1 MALIAYLPEIA
12 SFLIFIM
19 ISTQLPQ
26 VGPVLILAEFAL
38 VGLLCVLRPL
48 VFLDIVTRWWPLL
61 LTPIVATLSAFWS
74 DAQATSLRYGA
85 QFLFTVFMGVLIARL
100 LTPRRFL
107 IVFCCSVF
115 VFCILCILHGR
126 QGSSAD
132 GMVLIGLTGSKN
144 QLGYEAQLLMMSA
157 LAMLMMG
164 VRFVA
169 LRWVAILSFPLALYL
184 VLEVNSATAL
194 LMAVGGSAA
203 LAGLWLMQRF
213 TPGGRVAT
221 ILAALIV
228 LAPIS
233 LVIPEIVDA
242 MNHFLFDTLN
252 KDPTLTG
259 RVFLWAA
266 ADDLAERR
274 PLLGY
279 GYQAIWIGDSSES
292 IGLRRLAGISDGRT
306 FHFHDQFRQV
316 RVDTGW
322 VGLIVFVGTLAAIG
336 FGLLRRT
343 LLKPDVATS
352 FFFVL
357 YLLMVLRAFTDI
369 IIMPFSVHT
378 LLYAAMGVYAFSP
391 SLAPQHAA
399 QTPPQPQ
406 QRPWR
411 VKPARSGR

>member
-12 SFLIFIM
+12 AFLIFLM
-19 ISTQLPQ
+19 ISTQLPA
-26 VGPVLILAEFAL
+26 VGPFLILGEMAL
-38 VGLLCVLRPL
+38 MGLLFFVRPMA
-48 VFLDIVTRWWPLL
+48 FAEIITRWWPLL
-61 LTPIVATLSAFWS
+61 LTPVVATLSAIWS
-74 DAQATSLRYGA
+74 DSPETSLRYGA
-85 QFLFTVFMGVLIARL
+85 QFLFTMFMGVLIARL

-107 IVFCCSVF
+107 IVFACSAF
-115 VFCILCILHGR
+115 IFCILCILNGR
-126 QGSSAD
+126 QGSSVD

-157 LAMLMMG
+157 LAMLLMG
-164 VRFVA
+164 VRFIA
-169 LRWVAILSFPLALYL
+169 MRWIAVLSFPLALYL

-203 LAGLWLMQRF
+203 LLGLWFLQRF
-213 TPGGRVAT
+213 TPGGRLAT
-221 ILAALIV
+221 IVAAFVV

-233 LVIPEIVDA
+233 LVIPEIMDGI
-242 MNHFLFDTLN
+242 NHFLFDTLD

-274 PLLGY
+274 PLFGY

-306 FHFHDQFRQV
+306 FHFHDQFRQI

-322 VGLIVFVGTLAAIG
+322 
-336 FGLLRRT
+336 FGLLVFIGVLASVGVALLRRI
-343 LLKPDVATS
+343 LLRPDVPTA

-369 IIMPFSVHT
+369 IVGPFSIHT
-378 LLYAAMGVYAFSP
+378 ILFAAVAVYAFAPAPDAAKAGAPPRLWP
-391 SLAPQHAA
+391 S
-399 QTPPQPQ
+399 
-406 QRPWR
+406 RP
-411 VKPARSGR
+411 KPRLSARP

>member
-12 SFLIFIM
+12 AFLIFIM
-19 ISTQLPQ
+19 ISTQLSA
-26 VGPVLILAEFAL
+26 VGPLLILAEFAL
-38 VGLLCVLRPL
+38 VGLLFLIRPMSF
-48 VFLDIVTRWWPLL
+48 VEIIARWWPLL
-61 LTPIVATLSAFWS
+61 LTPIIATASAIWS
-74 DAQATSLRYGA
+74 DAPATSLRYGA
-85 QFLFTVFMGVLIARL
+85 QFIFTMFVGILLARL

-107 IVFCCSVF
+107 IVFACSTF
-115 VFCILCILHGR
+115 VFCVLCILNGR
-126 QGSSAD
+126 QGSSAE

-157 LAMLMMG
+157 LAMLLMG

-169 LRWVAILSFPLALYL
+169 LRWIAVLSFPLALYL

-194 LMAVGGSAA
+194 LMAIGGSSA
-203 LAGLWLMQRF
+203 LFGLWLLQRF
-213 TPGGRVAT
+213 TPGGRLAT
-221 ILAALIV
+221 LIAACLV
-228 LAPIS
+228 LAPIT
-233 LVIPEIVDA
+233 LVLPEILEA
-242 MNHFLFDTLN
+242 MNRFLFETLN

-306 FHFHDQFRQV
+306 FHFHDQFRQI

-322 VGLIVFVGTLAAIG
+322 LGLIAFVGLLAAMG
-336 FGLLRRT
+336 AAMLRRV
-343 LLKPDVATS
+343 LLKPDVPTA

-369 IIMPFSVHT
+369 IIMPFSIHT
-378 LLYAAMGVYAFSP
+378 ILFAAIAVYAF
-391 SLAPQHAA
+391 APAQQGAPAEAPKLWFMRRRAA
-399 QTPPQPQ
+399 
-406 QRPWR
+406 R
-411 VKPARSGR
+411 AGERS

>member
-1 MALIAYLPEIA
+1 MALIKYLPELA
-12 SFLIFIM
+12 SFMIFIM

-26 VGPVLILAEFAL
+26 VGPFLILGEIAL
-38 VGLLCVLRPL
+38 MGLLFLTRPMA
-48 VFLDIVTRWWPLL
+48 FLEVITKWWPLL
-61 LTPIVATLSAFWS
+61 LAPIIATLSAVWS
-74 DAQATSLRYGA
+74 EAPATSLRYGA
-85 QFLFTVFMGVLIARL
+85 QFIFTMFMGVLIARL
-100 LTPRRFL
+100 LSPRRFL
-107 IVFCCSVF
+107 MVFCASVF
-115 VFCILCILHGR
+115 VFCILCILNGR

-157 LAMLMMG
+157 LAMLLMG

-169 LRWVAILSFPLALYL
+169 LRWLAVLSFPLAIYL
-184 VLEVNSATAL
+184 VLETNSATAL

-203 LAGLWLMQRF
+203 MVGLWFLQRF
-213 TPGGRVAT
+213 TPGGRLAT
-221 ILAALIV
+221 IVAVLVV

-233 LVIPEIVDA
+233 LVIPEIVEA
-242 MNHFLFDTLN
+242 MNYFLFDTLN

-274 PLLGY
+274 PLFGY

-292 IGLRRLAGISDGRT
+292 IGLRRMAGVSDGRT

-322 VGLIVFVGTLAAIG
+322 FGWTVFVGVLAGIG
-336 FGLLRRT
+336 FGMIRRVLLR
-343 LLKPDVATS
+343 PDVPTA

-357 YLLMVLRAFTDI
+357 FMLMVARAFTDI
-369 IIMPFSVHT
+369 IIMPFSIHT
-378 LLYAAMGVYAFSP
+378 ILFAAMGVYAF
-391 SLAPQHAA
+391 APAPDAAHATA
-399 QTPPQPQ
+399 HAPYPR
-406 QRPWR
+406 QRPALR
-411 VKPARSGR
+411 